1 MSINPDD
8 NSTPIDCDVA
18 LKQIFEF
25 IDRELSVE
33 DRAAMDQHLHTCQS
47 CFSRVEFERLLK
59 GKVSELQDEGATPH
73 LASRIKN
80 LIKDFE

>member
-1 MSINPDD
+1 MSTNQD
-8 NSTPIDCDVA
+8 NDSSPIDCEVA
-18 LKQIFEF
+18 LRQIFEF
-25 IDRELSVE
+25 IDRELSAD

-59 GKVSELQDEGATPH
+59 GKVGELQDEGATPH

-80 LIKDFE
+80 LIKDF